1 MNKATFTLQSWALLI
16 IESLLKLKHNCLCI
30 KENATVRRK
39 RLIILRN
46 TWQPLLLGLNTN
58 MRDFLQ
64 GHVDFTFFVKWH
76 KLTNSH
82 SSLIRRKPSLTYAN
96 ILGPVL
102 PHFQA
107 LSGCSECT
115 RSDILLVLY
124 RDTPVPTVA
133 MVRAMGLMRLLCC
146 IRTSPEICLCRKDSQ
161 DWCTHS

>member
-1 MNKATFTLQSWALLI
+1 MHKATFKLQSWALLMI
-16 IESLLKLKHNCLCI
+16 KSLLKLKHNCLCM
-30 KENATVRRK
+30 KENATVLRK

-46 TWQPLLLGLNTN
+46 TWQPLLLGLNTY

-64 GHVDFTFFVKWH
+64 GHVDFLWH

-82 SSLIRRKPSLTYAN
+82 SSRIWRKPSLTYAN

-146 IRTSPEICLCRKDSQ
+146 CIRTSPEICLCRKDSQ